1 MYKAIASDI
10 DGTLLQN
17 GSRVLREDII
27 PAIQDYIER
36 GGVFLPASGRQQRNL
51 RMMFAGV
58 ENDISYIAENGCLI
72 YHEGKLIHYETMA
85 RDSGVEIARRILS
98 IPGARLAISGVECV
112 YVMRSDPGF
121 FDYIENHV
129 KTKAVYLDDP
139 SDMPEDF
146 FKISAYS
153 KEGVEIFENRLKE
166 AFSKDFNVVTSGL
179 CWTDIMPK
187 QVNKGSALKVFSE
200 KTGIKLEDFVA
211 LGDHYNDLEMME
223 IAGHPAC
230 VSNAV
235 DEIKA
240 LCEKE
245 MECGA
250 DLLLYY
256 LRG

>member
-1 MYKAIASDI
+1 
-10 DGTLLQN
+10 
-17 GSRVLREDII
+17 
-27 PAIQDYIER
+27 
-36 GGVFLPASGRQQRNL
+36 
-51 RMMFAGV
+51 
-58 ENDISYIAENGCLI
+58 
-72 YHEGKLIHYETMA
+72 
-85 RDSGVEIARRILS
+85 
-98 IPGARLAISGVECV
+98 
-112 YVMRSDPGF
+112 
-121 FDYIENHV
+121 
-129 KTKAVYLDDP
+129 
-139 SDMPEDF
+139 
-146 FKISAYS
+146 
-153 KEGVEIFENRLKE
+153 
-166 AFSKDFNVVTSGL
+166 
-179 CWTDIMPK
+179 MPK

-256 LRG
+256 LRS